1 MVVQALQQ
9 PKDLAKSSRE
19 HTCARETGQEEG
31 ALELSPFVVLAGQRA
46 IDELADGARLAEVV
60 QEDHQRHVCRARL
73 PVDLVGQV
81 GEVQLQVLQQTGR
94 ASHVGLWHGC
104 QQGLWHQC
112 QYRCFWLPRALTLQ
126 DCWCMLKV
134 LTMPSVTSRPE
145 RSTRYSARR
154 LVR

>member
-1 MVVQALQQ
+1 M
-9 PKDLAKSSRE
+9 
-19 HTCARETGQEEG
+19 G
-31 ALELSPFVVLAGQRA
+31 LSPFVVLAGECTV
-46 IDELADGARLAEVV
+46 DELTDGTRLAEVI
-60 QEDHQRHVCRARL
+60 QEDHQRHVRCARL

-81 GEVQLQVLQQTGR
+81 GEIQLQVLQQTGR
-94 ASHVGLWHGC
+94 VLCVGLWHGC
-104 QQGLWHQC
+104 QQGPQHQC
-112 QYRCFWLPRALTLQ
+112 PQGQCPGLLRALTLQ